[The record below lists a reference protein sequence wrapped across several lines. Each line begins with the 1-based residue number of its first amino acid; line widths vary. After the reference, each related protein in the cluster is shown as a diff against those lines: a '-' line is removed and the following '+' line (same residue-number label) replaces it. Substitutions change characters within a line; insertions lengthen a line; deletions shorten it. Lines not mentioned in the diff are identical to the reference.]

1 MLQAGGGKDGSPP
14 YPGGGQDARHLY
26 PAELD
31 SHQCGSLLPFTLIW
45 LTPVPSATEE
55 PECMPS
61 PSQNPGA
68 QSPGLHAPRSRPQH
82 SLPQDAES
90 GLRKSGEGET
100 RGQRQNTI
108 STEVEISCSS
118 LKLLHSS

>member
-14 YPGGGQDARHLY
+14 YPGRGQDAQHQY

-31 SHQCGSLLPFTLIW
+31 PHQCGPLLPFALTW

-55 PECMPS
+55 PECTPS

-68 QSPGLHAPRSRPQH
+68 QSPGLHAPRPRPRR
-82 SLPQDAES
+82 SLPQDSES
-90 GLRKSGEGET
+90 RLRKWGEGET

-108 STEVEISCSS
+108 PTEDEISCSS
-118 LKLLHSS
+118 LRLLHSS